1 LFFKVLTKL
10 SVMIELWSH
19 RQQHEEIENVVGK
32 VFDILGRNQIWS
44 FGDDLVEMHSRVKEL
59 EEVI

>member
-1 LFFKVLTKL
+1 
-10 SVMIELWSH
+10 MIELWSH